1 MGQSPRTHQKSEIN
15 KKKKAT
21 KRVLILLDW
30 TKTDCREPASQPAS
44 YTVLIL
50 TEMASMAAIGVKRPP
65 SSSSLSSSSSSNL
78 SRRTAF
84 RSLSFSSSSN
94 LSGGKVCSTAF
105 SVRRDTGRNER
116 TPMIVSPKAVS
127 DSRNSQTCL
136 DPDASR
142 VSFLLHLLVLLLI
155 LLLLL
160 L

>member
-1 MGQSPRTHQKSEIN
+1 
-15 KKKKAT
+15 
-21 KRVLILLDW
+21 
-30 TKTDCREPASQPAS
+30 
-44 YTVLIL
+44 
-50 TEMASMAAIGVKRPP
+50 MASMAAIGVMRPP

-142 VSFLLHLLVLLLI
+142 VSFLLHLLLLLLLLLI

-160 L
+160 LLLPPPPPPPLNLKYRVIILCFRSNFLHLGLIVTMNNYD

>member
-1 MGQSPRTHQKSEIN
+1 
-15 KKKKAT
+15 
-21 KRVLILLDW
+21 
-30 TKTDCREPASQPAS
+30 
-44 YTVLIL
+44 
-50 TEMASMAAIGVKRPP
+50 MAAIGVMRPP

-94 LSGGKVCSTAF
+94 LSGEKVCSTAF

-116 TPMIVSPKAVS
+116 TPIIVSPKAVS

-142 VSFLLHLLVLLLI
+142 VSFLLLLLI

-160 L
+160 PPPPPPLLNLKYRVIILCFRSNFLHLGLIVTMNNYD

>member
-1 MGQSPRTHQKSEIN
+1 
-15 KKKKAT
+15 
-21 KRVLILLDW
+21 
-30 TKTDCREPASQPAS
+30 
-44 YTVLIL
+44 
-50 TEMASMAAIGVKRPP
+50 MAAIGVMRPP
-65 SSSSLSSSSSSNL
+65 SSSSLSSSLSSNL

-94 LSGGKVCSTAF
+94 LSGEKVCSTAF

-116 TPMIVSPKAVS
+116 TPIIVSPKAVS

-142 VSFLLHLLVLLLI
+142 VSFLLLLLI

-160 L
+160 PPPPPPLLNLKYRVIILCFRSNFLHLGLIVTMNNYD

>member
-1 MGQSPRTHQKSEIN
+1 
-15 KKKKAT
+15 
-21 KRVLILLDW
+21 
-30 TKTDCREPASQPAS
+30 
-44 YTVLIL
+44 
-50 TEMASMAAIGVKRPP
+50 MASMAAIGVMRPP

-142 VSFLLHLLVLLLI
+142 VSFLLHLLLLI

-160 L
+160 LLLPPPPPPPLNLKYRVIILCFRSNFLHLGLIVTMNNYD